1 MTHSLDSDFALLD
14 HAMQEA
20 GDIARRYFQ
29 GDVKSWE
36 KKPGDPVSE
45 ADLALDTHFREKL
58 THARPDY
65 GWLSEETADD
75 LSRLEKS
82 RVWVIDPI
90 DGTRSFIAG
99 KPEFTIAAALV
110 ENGRPVLGIV
120 YNPILK
126 EYYEAIKGRGAR
138 LNGEILTCS
147 VKSDL
152 KNTRLIAS
160 RKAFSWHGWL
170 NDVEGADFS
179 HVNSIAYRIVKVA
192 SREADA
198 SLSLT
203 EKSDWDVAAA
213 DIILAEAG
221 GITTTTSGDLLVYN
235 RESVNQKNVISTTA
249 SLHPPL
255 MELLRSFGQP
265 AEN

>member
-1 MTHSLDSDFALLD
+1 MTTPFASDFALLD
-14 HAMQEA
+14 HAMREA
-20 GDIARRYFQ
+20 GDIARRYFR
-29 GDVKSWE
+29 GNVKNWE

-58 THARPDY
+58 TAARPDY

-82 RVWVIDPI
+82 RVWVVDPI

-110 ENGRPVLGIV
+110 EHGRPVIGIV
-120 YNPILK
+120 YNPILE
-126 EYYEAIKGRGAR
+126 EYYTAIKGEGAE
-138 LNGEILTCS
+138 LNGEPITCGL
-147 VKSDL
+147 KSDL

-160 RKAFSWHGWL
+160 RKAFGWHGWL
-170 NDVEGADFS
+170 EEVEGANFS

-192 SREADA
+192 SCQADA

-213 DIILAEAG
+213 DLILAEAG
-221 GITTTTSGDLLVYN
+221 GITTTTSGDLLIYN
-235 RESVNQKNVISTTA
+235 RKSVNQKNVISTTA
-249 SLHPPL
+249 ALYPQL
-255 MELLRSFGQP
+255 MEMLQGFGRP
-265 AEN
+265 A